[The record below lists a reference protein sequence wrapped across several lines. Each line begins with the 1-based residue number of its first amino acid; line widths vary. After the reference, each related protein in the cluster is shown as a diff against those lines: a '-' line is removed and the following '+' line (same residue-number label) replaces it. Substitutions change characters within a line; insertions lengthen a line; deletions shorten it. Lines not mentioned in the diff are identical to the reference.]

1 MAVVALAQFC
11 AHASGADTQAISA
24 DTPDIEFERA
34 LCIGL
39 AAEVE
44 HASDAQHIDRR
55 AVPLELRVKG
65 SDDADRQSRIA
76 CLLGSLERAGFAARI
91 ADDDAASRAMPIIN
105 RDVLTVN
112 IAVPD
117 RPFSDSVRV
126 KFTVARTQSEMSR
139 SWAHPGYIDF
149 HERGGTWSNDAAK
162 ITRFI
167 N

>member
-1 MAVVALAQFC
+1 
-11 AHASGADTQAISA
+11 
-24 DTPDIEFERA
+24 
-34 LCIGL
+34 
-39 AAEVE
+39 
-44 HASDAQHIDRR
+44 
-55 AVPLELRVKG
+55 
-65 SDDADRQSRIA
+65 
-76 CLLGSLERAGFAARI
+76 
-91 ADDDAASRAMPIIN
+91 MPIIN